1 MYQYISSNV
10 VDQNSKL
17 YDILFKGTTTEE
29 NNAKAYW
36 LASPGVR
43 LDGSSCCLFGPGA
56 VYAGGAGAGFVL
68 FDSGGISVEVW
79 LAVRPVVYLKSN
91 ITVDEL
97 TINENGSE
105 EIWNTSVPN
114 SYTGES
120 LEYGQIEN

>member
-36 LASPGVR
+36 LASPGVYV
-43 LDGSSCCLFGPGA
+43 DGASCCNFGPGA
-56 VYAGGAGAGFVL
+56 VSAGSAGAGYGLFVSDGHS
-68 FDSGGISVEVW
+68 FEKW